1 MRIELKGLRFHAF
14 HGVLPQERTVG
25 GDYEVDISVD
35 YADERAV
42 ETDNVEDTLNYA
54 ELYDIVKEE
63 MAQPSNLLEHVAGR
77 IGKRTLKTFSGA
89 HSVTVAVTKLNPPIG
104 GECRGARVVISHP
117 RTHVPTNPRKE
128 ER

>member
-1 MRIELKGLRFHAF
+1 MSHLYELRSKQMRIELKGLRFHAF

-63 MAQPSNLLEHVAGR
+63 MAIPSNLLEHVAGR
-77 IGKRTLKTFSGA
+77 IVKRIRETFGKVGN
-89 HSVTVAVTKLNPPIG
+89 VTIAVTKLNPPIG
-104 GECRGARVVISHP
+104 GECKGASVRVKS
-117 RTHVPTNPRKE
+117 E
-128 ER
+128 E

>member
-54 ELYDIVKEE
+54 KLYDIVKEE

-77 IGKRTLKTFSGA
+77 IGKRTLKTFSSVY
-89 HSVTVAVTKLNPPIG
+89 SVTVAVTKLNPPIG
-104 GECRGARVVISHP
+104 GECKGAKVELRIE
-117 RTHVPTNPRKE
+117 N
-128 ER
+128 